1 MKEYK
6 GKSVF
11 GGIAIG
17 RIKVYNK
24 SEQQVK
30 RVHIDDTEHEK
41 KRYYAAVD
49 KAAMQLQ
56 ELYDKAVKE
65 VGEANAAIFEMHQIM
80 LTDDDYK
87 ESVENIIDSQHVNAE
102 YAVAQT
108 GDNYAAMF
116 AAMEDEYM
124 RGRSADVKDISER
137 LINVLSGFN
146 ASSMVSD
153 EPVII
158 VAEDLAPSE
167 TVQLDKDKILSFVS
181 VKGSVNSHTAILA
194 RTMGI
199 PALIGTPVIPDNDI
213 DGKMGIVDGNSG
225 CLYVD
230 PDNEKLGY
238 YRKKQDEQL
247 KQKELLQLLKGRED
261 ITIDGRKI
269 KLYANIGNV
278 KDVMTVKANDAA
290 GIGLFRSEF
299 IYLERDTFPTEE
311 EQFTEYKKAAVLLDG
326 RELTI
331 RTLDIGGDKDI
342 PYMGLSKETNP
353 FLGYRA
359 IRFCLD
365 RVDVFTT
372 QLRAILRASA
382 YGNIRIMIPMITSV
396 SEVNEV
402 KKIIAG
408 ICRDLDKK
416 DIKYDTDIKVG
427 IMVETPA
434 AAIMADVLARQVD
447 FFSIGTNDLTQ
458 YTLAVDRGNE
468 NVSYLYSALNPAVL
482 RSIKRIIECAHNA
495 GIDVGMC
502 GEAAA
507 DERMIPLLLSFGLDE
522 FSVGVSRVLEVR
534 KEIASWSMKE
544 AGDIAGNIL
553 GYSEE
558 KEVSNYLSDYISS
571 RAETSKETGKDSNDS
586 AL

>member
-137 LINVLSGFN
+137 LINILSGFN

-238 YRKKQDEQL
+238 YRKKQDEQI

-311 EQFTEYKKAAVLLDG
+311 EQFNIYRTVAENMAGKPVI
-326 RELTI
+326 I
-331 RTLDIGGDKDI
+331 RTLDIGADKQCD
-342 PYMGLSKETNP
+342 YFNMDKEDNP
-353 FLGYRA
+353 ALGMRA
-359 IRFCLD
+359 IRICLT
-365 RVDVFTT
+365 RTEIFKT
-372 QLRAILRASA
+372 QLRALYRASA
-382 YGNIRIMIPMITSV
+382 YGNINIMYPMIANMWEIDRIKEIEKEVRDELKQQGIDTGDVQTGIMI
-396 SEVNEV
+396 
-402 KKIIAG
+402 
-408 ICRDLDKK
+408 
-416 DIKYDTDIKVG
+416 
-427 IMVETPA
+427 ETPA
-434 AAIMADVLARQVD
+434 AVMLSDELAEKVD

-458 YTLAVDRGNE
+458 YTLAVDRQNPKLD
-468 NVSYLYSALNPAVL
+468 SFFDPHHPAVL
-482 RSIKRIIECAHNA
+482 KMIKMVVDNAHKA
-495 GIDVGMC
+495 GIWAGIC
-502 GEAAA
+502 GELGA
-507 DERMIPLLLSFGLDE
+507 DTSLTREFLKMGVDELSVSPGRILPIRKIILDTD
-522 FSVGVSRVLEVR
+522 VSR
-534 KEIASWSMKE
+534 
-544 AGDIAGNIL
+544 
-553 GYSEE
+553 
-558 KEVSNYLSDYISS
+558 LS
-571 RAETSKETGKDSNDS
+571 
-586 AL
+586 

>member
-137 LINVLSGFN
+137 LINILSGFN

-311 EQFTEYKKAAVLLDG
+311 EQFNIYRTVAENMAGKPVI
-326 RELTI
+326 I
-331 RTLDIGGDKDI
+331 RTLDIGADKQCD
-342 PYMGLSKETNP
+342 YFNMDKEDNP
-353 FLGYRA
+353 ALGMRA
-359 IRFCLD
+359 IRICLT
-365 RVDVFTT
+365 RTEIFKT
-372 QLRAILRASA
+372 QLRALYRASA
-382 YGNIRIMIPMITSV
+382 YGNINIMYPMIANMWEIDRIKEIEKEVRDELKQQGIDTGNVQTGIMI
-396 SEVNEV
+396 
-402 KKIIAG
+402 
-408 ICRDLDKK
+408 
-416 DIKYDTDIKVG
+416 
-427 IMVETPA
+427 ETPA
-434 AAIMADVLARQVD
+434 AVMQSDELAEKVD

-458 YTLAVDRGNE
+458 YTLAVDRQNPK
-468 NVSYLYSALNPAVL
+468 LDCFFDPHHPAVL
-482 RSIKRIIECAHNA
+482 KMIKMVVDNAHKA
-495 GIDVGMC
+495 GIWAGIC
-502 GEAAA
+502 GELGA
-507 DERMIPLLLSFGLDE
+507 DTSLTREFLKMGVDELSVSPGRILPIRKIILDTD
-522 FSVGVSRVLEVR
+522 VSQ
-534 KEIASWSMKE
+534 
-544 AGDIAGNIL
+544 
-553 GYSEE
+553 
-558 KEVSNYLSDYISS
+558 LS
-571 RAETSKETGKDSNDS
+571 
-586 AL
+586 

>member
-24 SEQQVK
+24 AEQQVK

-65 VGEANAAIFEMHQIM
+65 VGEAHAAIFEMHQIM
-80 LTDDDYK
+80 LMDDDYK

-137 LINVLSGFN
+137 LINILSGFN

-153 EPVII
+153 ESVII

-311 EQFTEYKKAAVLLDG
+311 EQFNIYRTVAENMAGKPVI
-326 RELTI
+326 I
-331 RTLDIGGDKDI
+331 RTLDIGADKQCD
-342 PYMGLSKETNP
+342 YFNMDKEDNP
-353 FLGYRA
+353 ALGMRA
-359 IRFCLD
+359 IRICLT
-365 RVDVFTT
+365 RTEIFKT
-372 QLRAILRASA
+372 QLRALYRASA
-382 YGNIRIMIPMITSV
+382 YGNINIMYPMIANMWEIDRIKEIEKEVRDELKQQGIDIGDVQTGIMI
-396 SEVNEV
+396 
-402 KKIIAG
+402 
-408 ICRDLDKK
+408 
-416 DIKYDTDIKVG
+416 
-427 IMVETPA
+427 ETPA
-434 AAIMADVLARQVD
+434 AVMLSDELAEKVD

-458 YTLAVDRGNE
+458 YTLAVDRQNPKLD
-468 NVSYLYSALNPAVL
+468 SFFDPHHPAVL
-482 RSIKRIIECAHNA
+482 KMIKMVVDNAHKA
-495 GIDVGMC
+495 GIWAGIC
-502 GEAAA
+502 GELGA
-507 DERMIPLLLSFGLDE
+507 DTSLTREFLKMGVDELSVSPGRILQIRKIILDTD
-522 FSVGVSRVLEVR
+522 VSQ
-534 KEIASWSMKE
+534 
-544 AGDIAGNIL
+544 
-553 GYSEE
+553 
-558 KEVSNYLSDYISS
+558 LS
-571 RAETSKETGKDSNDS
+571 
-586 AL
+586 

>member
-137 LINVLSGFN
+137 LINILSGFN

-311 EQFTEYKKAAVLLDG
+311 EQFNIYRTVAENMAGKPVI
-326 RELTI
+326 I
-331 RTLDIGGDKDI
+331 RTLDIGADKQCD
-342 PYMGLSKETNP
+342 YFNMDKEDNP
-353 FLGYRA
+353 ALGMRA
-359 IRFCLD
+359 IRICLT
-365 RVDVFTT
+365 RTEIFKT
-372 QLRAILRASA
+372 QLRALYRASA
-382 YGNIRIMIPMITSV
+382 YGNINIMYPMIANMWEIDRIKEIEKEVRDELKQQGIDIGDVQTGIMI
-396 SEVNEV
+396 
-402 KKIIAG
+402 
-408 ICRDLDKK
+408 
-416 DIKYDTDIKVG
+416 
-427 IMVETPA
+427 ETPA
-434 AAIMADVLARQVD
+434 AVMLSDELAEKVD

-458 YTLAVDRGNE
+458 YTLAVDRQNPKLD
-468 NVSYLYSALNPAVL
+468 SFFDPHHPAVL
-482 RSIKRIIECAHNA
+482 KMIKMVVDNAHKA
-495 GIDVGMC
+495 GIWAGIC
-502 GEAAA
+502 GELGA
-507 DERMIPLLLSFGLDE
+507 DTSLTREFLKMGVDELSVSPGRILPIRKIILDTD
-522 FSVGVSRVLEVR
+522 VSQ
-534 KEIASWSMKE
+534 
-544 AGDIAGNIL
+544 
-553 GYSEE
+553 
-558 KEVSNYLSDYISS
+558 LS
-571 RAETSKETGKDSNDS
+571 
-586 AL
+586 

>member
-30 RVHIDDTEHEK
+30 RVHVDDTEHEK
-41 KRYYAAVD
+41 KRYYAAID
-49 KAAMQLQ
+49 KAARQLQ

-87 ESVENIIDSQHVNAE
+87 ESVENIIESQHVNAE

-137 LINVLSGFN
+137 LINILSGFN

-238 YRKKQDEQL
+238 YRKKRDEQL

-311 EQFTEYKKAAVLLDG
+311 EQFNIYRTVAENMAGKPVI
-326 RELTI
+326 I
-331 RTLDIGGDKDI
+331 RTLDIGADKQCD
-342 PYMGLSKETNP
+342 YFNMDKEDNP
-353 FLGYRA
+353 ALGMRA
-359 IRFCLD
+359 IRICLT
-365 RVDVFTT
+365 RTEIFKT
-372 QLRAILRASA
+372 QLRALYRASA
-382 YGNIRIMIPMITSV
+382 YGNINIMYPMIANMWEIDRIKEIEKEVRDELKQQGIDTGNVQTGIMI
-396 SEVNEV
+396 
-402 KKIIAG
+402 
-408 ICRDLDKK
+408 
-416 DIKYDTDIKVG
+416 
-427 IMVETPA
+427 ETPA
-434 AAIMADVLARQVD
+434 AVMQSDELAEKVD

-458 YTLAVDRGNE
+458 YTLAVDRQNPKLD
-468 NVSYLYSALNPAVL
+468 SFFDPHHPAVL
-482 RSIKRIIECAHNA
+482 KMIKMVVDNAHKA
-495 GIDVGMC
+495 GIWVGIC
-502 GEAAA
+502 GELGA
-507 DERMIPLLLSFGLDE
+507 DTSLTREFLKMGVDELSVSPGRILPIRKIILDTD
-522 FSVGVSRVLEVR
+522 VSQ
-534 KEIASWSMKE
+534 
-544 AGDIAGNIL
+544 
-553 GYSEE
+553 
-558 KEVSNYLSDYISS
+558 LS
-571 RAETSKETGKDSNDS
+571 
-586 AL
+586 

>member
-137 LINVLSGFN
+137 LINILSGFN

-199 PALIGTPVIPDNDI
+199 PALIGTPVIPNNDI

-311 EQFTEYKKAAVLLDG
+311 EQFNIYRTVAENMAGKPVI
-326 RELTI
+326 I
-331 RTLDIGGDKDI
+331 RTLDIGADKQCD
-342 PYMGLSKETNP
+342 YFNMDKEDNP
-353 FLGYRA
+353 ALGMRA
-359 IRFCLD
+359 IRICLT
-365 RVDVFTT
+365 RTEIFKT
-372 QLRAILRASA
+372 QLRALYRASA
-382 YGNIRIMIPMITSV
+382 YGNINIMYPMIANMWEIDRIKEIEKEVRDELKQQGIDIGDVQTGIMI
-396 SEVNEV
+396 
-402 KKIIAG
+402 
-408 ICRDLDKK
+408 
-416 DIKYDTDIKVG
+416 
-427 IMVETPA
+427 ETPA
-434 AAIMADVLARQVD
+434 AVMLSDELAEKVD

-458 YTLAVDRGNE
+458 YTLAVDRQNPKLD
-468 NVSYLYSALNPAVL
+468 SFFDPHHPAVL
-482 RSIKRIIECAHNA
+482 KMIKMVVDNAHKA
-495 GIDVGMC
+495 GIWAGIC
-502 GEAAA
+502 GELGA
-507 DERMIPLLLSFGLDE
+507 DTSLTREFLKMGVDELSVSPGRILPIRKIILDTD
-522 FSVGVSRVLEVR
+522 VSQ
-534 KEIASWSMKE
+534 
-544 AGDIAGNIL
+544 
-553 GYSEE
+553 
-558 KEVSNYLSDYISS
+558 LS
-571 RAETSKETGKDSNDS
+571 
-586 AL
+586 

>member
-49 KAAMQLQ
+49 KAARQLQ

-80 LTDDDYK
+80 LMDDDYK
-87 ESVENIIDSQHVNAE
+87 ESVENIIESQHVNAE

-108 GDNYAAMF
+108 GDNYAVMF
-116 AAMEDEYM
+116 ATMEDEYM

-137 LINVLSGFN
+137 LINILSGFN

-311 EQFTEYKKAAVLLDG
+311 EQFNIYRTVAENMAGKPVI
-326 RELTI
+326 I
-331 RTLDIGGDKDI
+331 RTLDIGADKQCD
-342 PYMGLSKETNP
+342 YFNMDKEDNP
-353 FLGYRA
+353 ALGMRA
-359 IRFCLD
+359 IRICLT
-365 RVDVFTT
+365 RTEIFKT
-372 QLRAILRASA
+372 QLRALYRASA
-382 YGNIRIMIPMITSV
+382 YGNINIMYPMIANMWEIDRIKEIEKEVRDELKQQGIDTGNVQTGIMI
-396 SEVNEV
+396 
-402 KKIIAG
+402 
-408 ICRDLDKK
+408 
-416 DIKYDTDIKVG
+416 
-427 IMVETPA
+427 ETPA
-434 AAIMADVLARQVD
+434 AVMQSDELAEKVD

-458 YTLAVDRGNE
+458 YTLAVDRQNPKLD
-468 NVSYLYSALNPAVL
+468 SFFDPHHPAVL
-482 RSIKRIIECAHNA
+482 KMIKMVVDNAHKA
-495 GIDVGMC
+495 GIWAGIC
-502 GEAAA
+502 GELGA
-507 DERMIPLLLSFGLDE
+507 DTSLTREFLKMGVDELSVSPGRILPIRKIILDTD
-522 FSVGVSRVLEVR
+522 VSQ
-534 KEIASWSMKE
+534 
-544 AGDIAGNIL
+544 
-553 GYSEE
+553 
-558 KEVSNYLSDYISS
+558 LS
-571 RAETSKETGKDSNDS
+571 
-586 AL
+586 

>member
-137 LINVLSGFN
+137 LINILSGFN

-311 EQFTEYKKAAVLLDG
+311 EQFNIYRIVAENMAGKPVI
-326 RELTI
+326 I
-331 RTLDIGGDKDI
+331 RTLDIGADKQCD
-342 PYMGLSKETNP
+342 YFNMDKEDNP
-353 FLGYRA
+353 ALGMRA
-359 IRFCLD
+359 IRICLT
-365 RVDVFTT
+365 RTEIFKT
-372 QLRAILRASA
+372 QLRALYRASA
-382 YGNIRIMIPMITSV
+382 YGNINIMYPMIANMWEIDRIKEIEKEVRDELKQQGIDTGNVQTGIMI
-396 SEVNEV
+396 
-402 KKIIAG
+402 
-408 ICRDLDKK
+408 
-416 DIKYDTDIKVG
+416 
-427 IMVETPA
+427 ETPA
-434 AAIMADVLARQVD
+434 AVMQSDELAEKVD

-458 YTLAVDRGNE
+458 YTLAVDRQNPKLD
-468 NVSYLYSALNPAVL
+468 SFFDPHHPAVL
-482 RSIKRIIECAHNA
+482 KMIKMVVDNAHKA
-495 GIDVGMC
+495 GIWAGIC
-502 GEAAA
+502 GELGA
-507 DERMIPLLLSFGLDE
+507 DTSLTREFLKMGVDELSVSPGRILPIRKIILDTDVSLLS
-522 FSVGVSRVLEVR
+522 
-534 KEIASWSMKE
+534 
-544 AGDIAGNIL
+544 
-553 GYSEE
+553 
-558 KEVSNYLSDYISS
+558 
-571 RAETSKETGKDSNDS
+571 
-586 AL
+586 

>member
-30 RVHIDDTEHEK
+30 RVHVDDTEHEK

-49 KAAMQLQ
+49 KAARQLQ

-87 ESVENIIDSQHVNAE
+87 ESVENIIESQHVNAE

-137 LINVLSGFN
+137 LINILSGFN

-238 YRKKQDEQL
+238 YRKKRDEQL

-311 EQFTEYKKAAVLLDG
+311 EQFNIYRTVAENMAGKPVI
-326 RELTI
+326 I
-331 RTLDIGGDKDI
+331 RTLDIGADKQCD
-342 PYMGLSKETNP
+342 YFNMDKEDNP
-353 FLGYRA
+353 ALGMRA
-359 IRFCLD
+359 IRICLT
-365 RVDVFTT
+365 RTEIFKT
-372 QLRAILRASA
+372 QLRALYRASA
-382 YGNIRIMIPMITSV
+382 YGNINIMYPMIANMWEIDRIKEIEKEVRDELKQQGIDTGNVQTGIMI
-396 SEVNEV
+396 
-402 KKIIAG
+402 
-408 ICRDLDKK
+408 
-416 DIKYDTDIKVG
+416 
-427 IMVETPA
+427 ETPA
-434 AAIMADVLARQVD
+434 AVMQSDELAEKVD

-458 YTLAVDRGNE
+458 YTLAVDRQNPKLD
-468 NVSYLYSALNPAVL
+468 SFFDPHHPAVL
-482 RSIKRIIECAHNA
+482 KMIKMVVDNAHKA
-495 GIDVGMC
+495 GIWAGIF
-502 GEAAA
+502 GELGA
-507 DERMIPLLLSFGLDE
+507 DTSLTREFLKMGVDELSVSPGRILPIRKIILDTD
-522 FSVGVSRVLEVR
+522 VSR
-534 KEIASWSMKE
+534 
-544 AGDIAGNIL
+544 
-553 GYSEE
+553 
-558 KEVSNYLSDYISS
+558 LS
-571 RAETSKETGKDSNDS
+571 
-586 AL
+586 

>member
-30 RVHIDDTEHEK
+30 RVHVDDTEHEK

-49 KAAMQLQ
+49 KAARQLQ

-87 ESVENIIDSQHVNAE
+87 ESVENIIESQHVNAE

-137 LINVLSGFN
+137 LINILSGFN

-238 YRKKQDEQL
+238 YRKKRDEQL

-311 EQFTEYKKAAVLLDG
+311 EQFNIYRTVAENMAGKPVI
-326 RELTI
+326 I
-331 RTLDIGGDKDI
+331 RTLDIGADKQCD
-342 PYMGLSKETNP
+342 YFNMDKEDNP
-353 FLGYRA
+353 ALGMRA
-359 IRFCLD
+359 IRICLT
-365 RVDVFTT
+365 RTEIFKT
-372 QLRAILRASA
+372 QLRALYRASA
-382 YGNIRIMIPMITSV
+382 YGNINIMYPMIANMWEIDRIKEIEKEVRDELKQQGIDTGNVQTGIMI
-396 SEVNEV
+396 
-402 KKIIAG
+402 
-408 ICRDLDKK
+408 
-416 DIKYDTDIKVG
+416 
-427 IMVETPA
+427 ETPA
-434 AAIMADVLARQVD
+434 AVMQSDELAEKVD

-458 YTLAVDRGNE
+458 YTLAVDRQNPKLD
-468 NVSYLYSALNPAVL
+468 SFFDPHHPAVL
-482 RSIKRIIECAHNA
+482 KMIKMVVDNAHKA
-495 GIDVGMC
+495 GIWAGIC
-502 GEAAA
+502 GELGA
-507 DERMIPLLLSFGLDE
+507 DTSLTREFLKMGVDELSVSPGRILPIRKIILDTDVSLLS
-522 FSVGVSRVLEVR
+522 
-534 KEIASWSMKE
+534 
-544 AGDIAGNIL
+544 
-553 GYSEE
+553 
-558 KEVSNYLSDYISS
+558 
-571 RAETSKETGKDSNDS
+571 
-586 AL
+586 

>member
-30 RVHIDDTEHEK
+30 RVHVDDTEHEK
-41 KRYYAAVD
+41 KRYYAAID
-49 KAAMQLQ
+49 KAARQLQ

-87 ESVENIIDSQHVNAE
+87 ESVENIIESQHVNAE

-137 LINVLSGFN
+137 LINILSGFN

-311 EQFTEYKKAAVLLDG
+311 EQFNIYRIVAENMAGKPVI
-326 RELTI
+326 I
-331 RTLDIGGDKDI
+331 RTLDIGADKQCD
-342 PYMGLSKETNP
+342 YFNMDKEDNP
-353 FLGYRA
+353 ALGMRA
-359 IRFCLD
+359 IRICLT
-365 RVDVFTT
+365 RTEIFKT
-372 QLRAILRASA
+372 QLRALYRASA
-382 YGNIRIMIPMITSV
+382 YGNINIMYPMIANMWEIDRIKEIEKEVRDELKQQGIDIGDVQTGIMI
-396 SEVNEV
+396 
-402 KKIIAG
+402 
-408 ICRDLDKK
+408 
-416 DIKYDTDIKVG
+416 
-427 IMVETPA
+427 ETPA
-434 AAIMADVLARQVD
+434 AVMLSDELAEKVD

-458 YTLAVDRGNE
+458 YTLAVDRQNPK
-468 NVSYLYSALNPAVL
+468 LDCFFDPHHPAVL
-482 RSIKRIIECAHNA
+482 KMIKMVVDNAHKA
-495 GIDVGMC
+495 GIWAGIC
-502 GEAAA
+502 GELGA
-507 DERMIPLLLSFGLDE
+507 DTSLTREFLKMGVDELSVSPGRILPIRKIILDTD
-522 FSVGVSRVLEVR
+522 VSQ
-534 KEIASWSMKE
+534 
-544 AGDIAGNIL
+544 
-553 GYSEE
+553 
-558 KEVSNYLSDYISS
+558 LS
-571 RAETSKETGKDSNDS
+571 
-586 AL
+586 

>member
-137 LINVLSGFN
+137 LINILSGFN

-311 EQFTEYKKAAVLLDG
+311 EQFNIYRTVAENMAGKPVI
-326 RELTI
+326 I
-331 RTLDIGGDKDI
+331 RTLDIGADKQCD
-342 PYMGLSKETNP
+342 YFNMDKEDNP
-353 FLGYRA
+353 ALGMRA
-359 IRFCLD
+359 IRICLT
-365 RVDVFTT
+365 RTEIFKT
-372 QLRAILRASA
+372 QLRALYRASA
-382 YGNIRIMIPMITSV
+382 YGNINIMYPMIANMWEIDRIKEIEKEVRDELKQQGIDIGDVQTGIMI
-396 SEVNEV
+396 
-402 KKIIAG
+402 
-408 ICRDLDKK
+408 
-416 DIKYDTDIKVG
+416 
-427 IMVETPA
+427 ETPA
-434 AAIMADVLARQVD
+434 AVMLSDELAEKVD

-458 YTLAVDRGNE
+458 YTLAVDRQNPK
-468 NVSYLYSALNPAVL
+468 LYSFFDPHHPAVL
-482 RSIKRIIECAHNA
+482 KMIKMVVDNAHKA
-495 GIDVGMC
+495 GIWAGIC
-502 GEAAA
+502 GELGA
-507 DERMIPLLLSFGLDE
+507 DTSLTREFLKMGVDELSVSPGRILPIRKIILDTD
-522 FSVGVSRVLEVR
+522 VSQ
-534 KEIASWSMKE
+534 
-544 AGDIAGNIL
+544 
-553 GYSEE
+553 
-558 KEVSNYLSDYISS
+558 LS
-571 RAETSKETGKDSNDS
+571 
-586 AL
+586 

>member
-137 LINVLSGFN
+137 LINILSGFN

-311 EQFTEYKKAAVLLDG
+311 EQFNIYRTVAENMAGKPVI
-326 RELTI
+326 I
-331 RTLDIGGDKDI
+331 RTLDIGADKQCD
-342 PYMGLSKETNP
+342 YFNMDKEDNP
-353 FLGYRA
+353 ALGMRA
-359 IRFCLD
+359 IRICLT
-365 RVDVFTT
+365 RTEIFKT
-372 QLRAILRASA
+372 QLRALYRASA
-382 YGNIRIMIPMITSV
+382 YGNINIMYPMIANMWEINRIKEIEKEVRDELKQQGIDIGDVQTGIMI
-396 SEVNEV
+396 
-402 KKIIAG
+402 
-408 ICRDLDKK
+408 
-416 DIKYDTDIKVG
+416 
-427 IMVETPA
+427 ETPA
-434 AAIMADVLARQVD
+434 AVMLSDELAEKVD

-458 YTLAVDRGNE
+458 YTLAVDRQNPKLD
-468 NVSYLYSALNPAVL
+468 SFFDPHHPAVL
-482 RSIKRIIECAHNA
+482 KMIKMVVDNAHKA
-495 GIDVGMC
+495 GIWAGIC
-502 GEAAA
+502 GELGA
-507 DERMIPLLLSFGLDE
+507 DTSLTREFLKMGVDELSVSPGRILQIRKIILDTD
-522 FSVGVSRVLEVR
+522 VSQ
-534 KEIASWSMKE
+534 
-544 AGDIAGNIL
+544 
-553 GYSEE
+553 
-558 KEVSNYLSDYISS
+558 LS
-571 RAETSKETGKDSNDS
+571 
-586 AL
+586 

>member
-137 LINVLSGFN
+137 LINILSGFD

-247 KQKELLQLLKGRED
+247 KQKELLQLLKDRED

-311 EQFTEYKKAAVLLDG
+311 EQFNIYRTVAENMAGKPVI
-326 RELTI
+326 I
-331 RTLDIGGDKDI
+331 RTLDIGADKQCD
-342 PYMGLSKETNP
+342 YFNMDKEDNP
-353 FLGYRA
+353 ALGMRA
-359 IRFCLD
+359 IRICLT
-365 RVDVFTT
+365 RTEIFKT
-372 QLRAILRASA
+372 QLRALYRASA
-382 YGNIRIMIPMITSV
+382 YGNINIMYPMIANMWEIDRIKEIEKEVRDELKQQGIDIGDVQTGIMI
-396 SEVNEV
+396 
-402 KKIIAG
+402 
-408 ICRDLDKK
+408 
-416 DIKYDTDIKVG
+416 
-427 IMVETPA
+427 ETPA
-434 AAIMADVLARQVD
+434 AVMLSDELAEKVD

-458 YTLAVDRGNE
+458 YTLAVDRQNPKLD
-468 NVSYLYSALNPAVL
+468 SFFDPHHPAVL
-482 RSIKRIIECAHNA
+482 KMIKMVVDNAHKA
-495 GIDVGMC
+495 GIWAGIC
-502 GEAAA
+502 GELGA
-507 DERMIPLLLSFGLDE
+507 DTSLTREFLKMGVDELSVSPGRILPIRKIILDTD
-522 FSVGVSRVLEVR
+522 VSQ
-534 KEIASWSMKE
+534 
-544 AGDIAGNIL
+544 
-553 GYSEE
+553 
-558 KEVSNYLSDYISS
+558 LS
-571 RAETSKETGKDSNDS
+571 
-586 AL
+586 